1 MNNENQINDNPIESN
16 DSKPTPTPTP
26 SKTIT
31 DQMIGL
37 TNQNDFSN
45 NIYFI
50 ITHSVYLPLTK
61 TLFRLKKQY
70 ETNHMLSHFNEYSSQ
85 KYHQMSS
92 DFEKH
97 TKMLKE
103 MKKDLDYIFKKTRN
117 LQILLNEKFQIPG
130 VTDQYNEEEDEDDD
144 GDN

>member
-1 MNNENQINDNPIESN
+1 MNNESQINVNPIESN
-16 DSKPTPTPTP
+16 DSKPTPTPTPTP

-37 TNQNDFSN
+37 TNQNDVN
-45 NIYFI
+45 NILNLQTEI
-50 ITHSVYLPLTK
+50 
-61 TLFRLKKQY
+61 LKKQY

-85 KYHQMSS
+85 KYHQMSN

-130 VTDQYNEEEDEDDD
+130 VTDQYNHEEEEEEDDDD
-144 GDN
+144 N

>member
-1 MNNENQINDNPIESN
+1 MNDENHQQNNDNPIGSN
-16 DSKPTPTPTP
+16 DSKP
-26 SKTIT
+26 IT
-31 DQMIGL
+31 TSSETLTNQMLSL
-37 TNQNDFSN
+37 TNQNDVT
-45 NIYFI
+45 NILNLQTEISSINIFDFI
-50 ITHSVYLPLTK
+50 
-61 TLFRLKKQY
+61 RLKKQY

-85 KYHQMSS
+85 KYNQMSG

-130 VTDQYNEEEDEDDD
+130 ISDQYNGEDEEDED
-144 GDN
+144 

>member
-1 MNNENQINDNPIESN
+1 MNNENQNNDNPIESN
-16 DSKPTPTPTP
+16 DSKDIPTA

-37 TNQNDFSN
+37 TNQNDVN
-45 NIYFI
+45 NILNLQTEI
-50 ITHSVYLPLTK
+50 
-61 TLFRLKKQY
+61 LKKQY

-85 KYHQMSS
+85 KYNQMSS

-130 VTDQYNEEEDEDDD
+130 VTDQYNEEDEEDED
-144 GDN
+144 

>member
-37 TNQNDFSN
+37 TNQNDVN
-45 NIYFI
+45 NILNLQTEI
-50 ITHSVYLPLTK
+50 
-61 TLFRLKKQY
+61 LKKQY

-130 VTDQYNEEEDEDDD
+130 VSDQYNEEEDEDDD
-144 GDN
+144 DN

>member
-1 MNNENQINDNPIESN
+1 MNNENKINDNHKETN
-16 DSKPTPTPTP
+16 DSEPTP
-26 SKTIT
+26 SKTLT
-31 DQMIGL
+31 DQILGL
-37 TNQNDFSN
+37 TNQNDVN
-45 NIYFI
+45 NILNLQTEI
-50 ITHSVYLPLTK
+50 
-61 TLFRLKKQY
+61 LKKQY
-70 ETNHMLSHFNEYSSQ
+70 EANHMLSHFNEYSSQ

-130 VTDQYNEEEDEDDD
+130 VTDQYNEENEEDEED
-144 GDN
+144 

>member
-1 MNNENQINDNPIESN
+1 MNNENQINDNPLESN
-16 DSKPTPTPTP
+16 DSKHIPTP

-37 TNQNDFSN
+37 TNQNDVN
-45 NIYFI
+45 NILNLQTEI
-50 ITHSVYLPLTK
+50 
-61 TLFRLKKQY
+61 LKKQY

-85 KYHQMSS
+85 KYNQMSS

-130 VTDQYNEEEDEDDD
+130 VTDQYNEEDEEDED
-144 GDN
+144 